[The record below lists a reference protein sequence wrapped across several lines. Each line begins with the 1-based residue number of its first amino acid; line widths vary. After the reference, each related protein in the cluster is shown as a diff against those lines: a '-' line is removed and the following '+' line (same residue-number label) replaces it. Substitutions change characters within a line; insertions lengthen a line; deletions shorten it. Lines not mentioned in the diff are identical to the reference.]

1 MSEYSSA
8 DEHSLD
14 WESQSGLESN
24 PDLGYMSERDSG
36 SAPMAASEPAF
47 TVIDVNDLETLQVW
61 AFECAST
68 QVTTCLVRVLM
79 TTGAHTECLAPE
91 QQTAI
96 LARCFKLQSAPC
108 RTRPCSK

>member
-8 DEHSLD
+8 DEQSLD

-36 SAPMAASEPAF
+36 SAPVAASEPAF

-61 AFECAST
+61 ASECAST
-68 QVTTCLVRVLM
+68 QVSARSVRVF
-79 TTGAHTECLAPE
+79 TITGAHTGYRHLSNE
-91 QQTAI
+91 
-96 LARCFKLQSAPC
+96 
-108 RTRPCSK
+108 